1 MLEIK
6 GLSVSIDGT
15 PKLKGVSLK
24 IEPGELHV
32 LMGPNGSGKSTLAF
46 SIMGS
51 PRYKVTSGKIL
62 LDGEDITSLPM
73 EERAKKGLFLGYQ
86 NPPEV
91 PMVTYRTFLMNALR
105 VRGVDPEPERIMGIF
120 KKLNLGEDFL
130 SREVNRGFSGG
141 ERKRAEMAQM
151 LLFNPRYAILDEPDT
166 GVDVDSLKLIA
177 TTISDVLH
185 RDIGVLLITH
195 YARILS
201 LLPPHFTVHVLV
213 DGEIRAEGGPE
224 LARHIEEKGFEG
236 SNLK

>member
-1 MLEIK
+1 MLEVK
-6 GLSVSIDGT
+6 ELSVAIDGQS
-15 PKLKGVSLK
+15 KLRK
-24 IEPGELHV
+24 INLNIAPGELHV

-46 SIMGS
+46 SIIGS
-51 PRYKVTSGKIL
+51 PRYEVLEGHIT
-62 LDGEDITSLPM
+62 LDGEDITDLPM
-73 EERAKKGLFLGYQ
+73 EERARKGLFLGYQ
-86 NPPEV
+86 NPPEI

-105 VRGVDPEPERIMGIF
+105 IRGKEPEPERIKGIF
-120 KKLNLGEDFL
+120 QRLNLGEEFL
-130 SREVNRGFSGG
+130 AREVNKGFSGG

-151 LLFNPRYAILDEPDT
+151 LLLNPKYAILDEPDT

-177 TTISDVLH
+177 STISDILQ

-224 LARHIEEKGFEG
+224 LARRIEERGFEG
-236 SNLK
+236 GRFQ